1 MMNVKRNLVLKF
13 ILILSLLL
21 VGCSGPQKVE
31 QLPLLTKEA
40 YIDLVN
46 QETTYYLYV
55 GSDNC
60 PYCNEFK
67 PILEKALHSNE
78 IIYYLDADKASESF
92 KNELAQTL
100 NIQTI
105 PYLAQVEG
113 DTVLK
118 QLNYQL
124 DLTPEDVRQFL
135 D

>member
-1 MMNVKRNLVLKF
+1 MGLKRNGFLK
-13 ILILSLLL
+13 ITLALSLLL
-21 VGCSGPQKVE
+21 VACSGPQRVD

-55 GSDNC
+55 GSEEC

-67 PILEKALHSNE
+67 PKLEKALHPND
-78 IIYYLDADKASESF
+78 IIYYLDANKASESF
-92 KNELAQTL
+92 KKEFAQEL

-113 DTVLK
+113 DKILK

-124 DLTPEDVRQFL
+124 ELTPEDVRQFL